1 MMSKLP
7 YPSRDSGSSPSGWLL
22 CVVAQNVAMMY
33 TAIGTSLVG
42 KSSAMREI
50 TADDLLSDLKAQLRH
65 TIG

>member
-1 MMSKLP
+1 
-7 YPSRDSGSSPSGWLL
+7 
-22 CVVAQNVAMMY
+22 MMY